1 MSIDMCGFFF
11 THHEGKGDDVACFIA
26 KMEEVV
32 SLSGLSFG
40 FSSFRKTNKMN
51 IIWMEPGSLWR
62 SDVMSMSLLTLML
75 RSSLNYDM
83 AADNFQDCLFGNSQE
98 NRMIRETKSA
108 VLRFMFGFTKYVGEL
123 PPMTNPSYNSTLMRH
138 GWHSEFNF
146 TDLVVIKRK
155 LVSAHEGAQSE
166 KFGFDFI
173 WN

>member
-11 THHEGKGDDVACFIA
+11 THHEGKGDDIACFIA

-83 AADNFQDCLFGNSQE
+83 AADNFQDCLFGNFQE
-98 NRMIRETKSA
+98 NRMIRETKW
-108 VLRFMFGFTKYVGEL
+108 RT
-123 PPMTNPSYNSTLMRH
+123 TRT
-138 GWHSEFNF
+138 
-146 TDLVVIKRK
+146 
-155 LVSAHEGAQSE
+155 
-166 KFGFDFI
+166 
-173 WN
+173 